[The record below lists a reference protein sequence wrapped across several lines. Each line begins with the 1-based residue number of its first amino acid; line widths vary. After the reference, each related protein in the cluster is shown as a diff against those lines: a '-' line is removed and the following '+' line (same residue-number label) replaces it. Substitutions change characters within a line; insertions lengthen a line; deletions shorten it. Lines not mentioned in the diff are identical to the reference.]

1 MGKISALKGI
11 SNTFQKHQASYSSP
25 RKRPHKRDH
34 AWLDVSDDDLEV
46 RSAKKQASSSK
57 GMHNQNHAHGPRKKP
72 RVSAPAHLPGREPIQ
87 MQRQQLPIY
96 AGKDAVI
103 DVIRQNDVTVLIGE
117 TGSGKTTQVP
127 QYLLEAGLAGSGM
140 IAVTQPRRV
149 AATSLASRVATEQQT
164 SVGSVVG
171 YSVRFDEASSSDTK
185 IKYLTDGMIVREL
198 LGDPLLSR
206 YSVVIVDEA
215 HERTL
220 RTDLL
225 IANLKTILQARN
237 GSASAARDPKGK
249 GKGKAKEP
257 SGKPNPLKV
266 VIMSA
271 TLEAEKFS
279 KYFGGAKVV
288 YVKGRQHPVTIYHT
302 ATSQPDYVD
311 AALRT
316 FFQVHIDQGPGD
328 VLIFLP
334 GQEDIESLEKS
345 IDLYA
350 KQLPKESLGVII
362 LPLYASLQPAQQAKI
377 FASTPP
383 GMRKVILAT
392 NIAETSITIPG
403 VKYVIDTGK
412 CKEKRYVA
420 KTTGTGFDTLLTRD
434 ITQSSAVQRA
444 GRAGREGKGYC
455 FRLYTEESFKK
466 MPATAEPEIRR
477 CTLTSSLL
485 QLRCLG
491 QNFEELD
498 FMDQPDEGS
507 VASAL
512 KTLFLLGALDHTKS
526 LTPLGRQMAAFPLEP
541 PLARALVAS
550 AEWGCTA
557 ELLTIVSV
565 LSASS
570 KLFVDTHDAREEAA
584 DARKKFRHASGD
596 HMTVLNVVKAY
607 EDVSQSEGKKARK
620 DWCRRMFVNE
630 RCLAEAANIRAQL
643 RDVCEKT
650 GVDWKASA
658 EGGQDAEARVLR
670 AMVAGLV
677 QNAACLQPDGSYKQ
691 LMGPSVVKIHPSSSL
706 ADKKVSAIIYDELVY
721 TTQIYARGVS
731 AVPRSFIAEVPVF
744 KRRSV

>member
-1 MGKISALKGI
+1 
-11 SNTFQKHQASYSSP
+11 
-25 RKRPHKRDH
+25 
-34 AWLDVSDDDLEV
+34 
-46 RSAKKQASSSK
+46 
-57 GMHNQNHAHGPRKKP
+57 
-72 RVSAPAHLPGREPIQ
+72 
-87 MQRQQLPIY
+87 
-96 AGKDAVI
+96 
-103 DVIRQNDVTVLIGE
+103 
-117 TGSGKTTQVP
+117 
-127 QYLLEAGLAGSGM
+127 
-140 IAVTQPRRV
+140 
-149 AATSLASRVATEQQT
+149 
-164 SVGSVVG
+164 
-171 YSVRFDEASSSDTK
+171 
-185 IKYLTDGMIVREL
+185 
-198 LGDPLLSR
+198 
-206 YSVVIVDEA
+206 
-215 HERTL
+215 
-220 RTDLL
+220 
-225 IANLKTILQARN
+225 
-237 GSASAARDPKGK
+237 
-249 GKGKAKEP
+249 
-257 SGKPNPLKV
+257 
-266 VIMSA
+266 
-271 TLEAEKFS
+271 
-279 KYFGGAKVV
+279 
-288 YVKGRQHPVTIYHT
+288 
-302 ATSQPDYVD
+302 
-311 AALRT
+311 
-316 FFQVHIDQGPGD
+316 
-328 VLIFLP
+328 
-334 GQEDIESLEKS
+334 
-345 IDLYA
+345 
-350 KQLPKESLGVII
+350 
-362 LPLYASLQPAQQAKI
+362 
-377 FASTPP
+377 
-383 GMRKVILAT
+383 
-392 NIAETSITIPG
+392 
-403 VKYVIDTGK
+403 
-412 CKEKRYVA
+412 
-420 KTTGTGFDTLLTRD
+420 
-434 ITQSSAVQRA
+434 
-444 GRAGREGKGYC
+444 
-455 FRLYTEESFKK
+455 

-691 LMGPSVVKIHPSSSL
+691 LMGPSVSGLCSECHEDSI
-706 ADKKVSAIIYDELVY
+706 AD
-721 TTQIYARGVS
+721 R
-731 AVPRSFIAEVPVF
+731 
-744 KRRSV
+744 

>member
-11 SNTFQKHQASYSSP
+11 SNTFQKQQASYGSP

-34 AWLDVSDDDLEV
+34 AWVDVSDDDLEV
-46 RSAKKQASSSK
+46 RSAKKAAASSK
-57 GMHNQNHAHGPRKKP
+57 DMHNPNHGHGPRKKP
-72 RVSAPAHLPGREPIQ
+72 RMSAPASLPSREPIQ

-96 AGKDAVI
+96 AGKDAVV

-164 SVGSVVG
+164 SVGSLVG
-171 YSVRFDEASSSDTK
+171 YSVRFDEVSSSDTK

-225 IANLKTILQARN
+225 IANLKTILQTRN
-237 GSASAARDPKGK
+237 GSAPVKKDPKGK
-249 GKGKAKEP
+249 GKAQEP
-257 SGKPNPLKV
+257 SGKLNPLKV

-279 KYFGGAKVV
+279 KFFGGAKVV

-345 IDLYA
+345 IELYA

-420 KTTGTGFDTLLTRD
+420 KNTGTGFDTLLTRD

-466 MPATAEPEIRR
+466 MPPTAEPEIRR

-485 QLRCLG
+485 QLKCLG
-491 QNFEELD
+491 QDLEELD
-498 FMDQPDEGS
+498 FMDKPDVES
-507 VASAL
+507 IASAL
-512 KTLFLLGALDHTKS
+512 KTLFLLGALDNTKS

-550 AEWGCTA
+550 AELGCTS

-570 KLFVDTHDAREEAA
+570 KLFVDTHDARDEAA

-607 EDVSQSEGKKARK
+607 EDVSQSEGKKARR

-658 EGGQDAEARVLR
+658 EGQGQDGEARVLR

-677 QNAACLQPDGSYKQ
+677 QNTAFLQPDGSYKQ
-691 LMGPSVVKIHPSSSL
+691 VMGPSVVKVHPSSSL
-706 ADKKVSAIIYDELVY
+706 ADKKVPAIIYDELVY

-731 AVPRSFIAEVPVF
+731 AVPRSFIAEVPVL
-744 KRRSV
+744 KQRSG